1 MWGATVTWLMMN
13 QQDEKLSIY
22 GLEPPPVPDMEALRV
37 AARAFRQSR
46 PGLTIDV
53 LAARSGLSR
62 NTVLNLLNGTR
73 EGTLASW
80 YLLAHGLGIPLSELV
95 SHLGAV

>member
-1 MWGATVTWLMMN
+1 MN
-13 QQDEKLSIY
+13 QQDKKLSIY
-22 GLEPPPVPDMEALRV
+22 GLEPPPEPNLEALRT
-37 AARAFRQSR
+37 AARAIRESR

-80 YLLAHGLGIPLSELV
+80 YLLAYGLGVSLPELV
-95 SHLGAV
+95 AHLDGA

>member
-1 MWGATVTWLMMN
+1 MMK
-13 QQDEKLSIY
+13 QIDGEAAKY
-22 GLEPPPVPDMEALRV
+22 GLEPPPEPNLEALRV
-37 AARAFRQSR
+37 AARAIRESH
-46 PGLTIDV
+46 PGLTIDA

-80 YLLAHGLGIPLSELV
+80 YLLAYGLGVSLPELV
-95 SHLGAV
+95 AHLDGG